1 MIETEDTRDKRVP
14 SLLVWLEK
22 LRLKSQ
28 LENFIKAGYDDLE
41 WMFLQMQSS
50 IPLTDEILEH

>member
-1 MIETEDTRDKRVP
+1 MKINVVEPEDTKDKRVP
-14 SLLVWLEK
+14 SLVIWLEK

-28 LENFIKAGYDDLE
+28 LENFISSGYDDLE

-50 IPLTDEILEH
+50 IPLSD